1 MLTFLGFSMMVVFL
15 YLIMS
20 KRLSAIN
27 ALIIVPV
34 VFALLGGFTD
44 LGPMMMKGVETIA
57 PTAVMVTFAILYFGI
72 LIDAGM
78 FDPLVNRMIKIA
90 KGDPL
95 KITLATA
102 ILSLMVGLDGDG
114 TITYL
119 IVVTAFL
126 PIYER
131 LGMNKLILA
140 CLPAMA
146 MGIMNLLP
154 WGGPTSR
161 LMTIFNY
168 DALELLQ
175 PLIPSI
181 LVGASYII
189 GLGVFFGLKER
200 KRLGIESIKSESYKQ
215 IAATLDTTPQN
226 LKRPHLFW
234 FNVLTTLLLIVG
246 LLTNVL
252 PLPALFMI
260 GFVIV
265 NTVNYPKLKDQ
276 KERLEAHAG
285 NILTV
290 TSLIFAGGIFAGILE
305 GTEMVDAIAS
315 DLVHII
321 PDFLG
326 PQLPSI
332 VALTSMPFTFLMAN
346 DPYYFGIIPIL
357 AETATG
363 FGLSKLEIAQA
374 SLLGQPLHLL
384 SPLVGSVY
392 VLIGLIGIDFRDHIR
407 FSTKYAIGTSL
418 VMILTAIAFGVL
430 SI

>member
-1 MLTFLGFSMMVVFL
+1 MLTILGFSMMAVFL

-44 LGPMMMKGVETIA
+44 LGPMMLKGVETIA

-78 FDPLVNRMIKIA
+78 FDPLVNKMVKLA

-95 KITLATA
+95 KITIATA
-102 ILSLMVGLDGDG
+102 VLSLMVGLDGDG

-154 WGGPTSR
+154 WGGPTAR
-161 LMTIFNY
+161 LMTIFKY
-168 DALELLQ
+168 DAMELLQ

-181 LVGASYII
+181 VIGTLYVI

-200 KRLGIESIKSESYKQ
+200 KRLGIINIEPGSYQ
-215 IAATLDTTPQN
+215 EIAAASLEMSSEN
-226 LKRPHLFW
+226 LRRPKLFW
-234 FNVLTTLLLIVG
+234 FNVVVTLLLVIT
-246 LLTNVL
+246 LLTNTL

-265 NTVNYPKLKDQ
+265 SIANYPKLKDQ
-276 KERLEAHAG
+276 KERIEAHAG

-290 TSLIFAGGIFAGILE
+290 
-305 GTEMVDAIAS
+305 
-315 DLVHII
+315 
-321 PDFLG
+321 
-326 PQLPSI
+326 
-332 VALTSMPFTFLMAN
+332 
-346 DPYYFGIIPIL
+346 
-357 AETATG
+357 
-363 FGLSKLEIAQA
+363 
-374 SLLGQPLHLL
+374 
-384 SPLVGSVY
+384 
-392 VLIGLIGIDFRDHIR
+392 
-407 FSTKYAIGTSL
+407 
-418 VMILTAIAFGVL
+418 
-430 SI
+430 